1 MRSRLFL
8 ASRIHIW
15 FNVLTP
21 FSDSMI
27 QARTIR
33 IWVGTV
39 FFVSIV
45 PTLLGLAGISFATPT
60 QPLDLDLVLDL
71 ASPEAPNSAELM
83 DAVHHFLSGSF
94 IHTILEWSAF
104 AAATLTAILAF
115 LHFTLHRD
123 VIAPV
128 MGLVLF
134 YAGCMD
140 AFHTLAADRL
150 ISAAGNSVDLIPFT
164 WVLCRLFSGVILVM
178 GLILAATANS
188 PLLPKKLRFLGKSW
202 LGSSTLIGLIGVG
215 LGYLAYWTISICL
228 NSKHLPQTLFP
239 EFWITRPWD
248 VIPLILFL
256 SLGLWGLPRFYRQ
269 HPSYFSLALWVSMIP
284 QVVTQLHMAFGS
296 TALFDNSFNVAHFVK
311 IIAYLVPFSGLCL
324 SYIQMNR
331 ERALAIRELRQA
343 NHSLVRLERLSSDRA
358 EALDRALIDLQE
370 TQSQLIH
377 AEKMSG
383 LGQLVAGIAHEIN
396 NPVGF
401 IRGNLRHA
409 ESYAQD
415 LIRLIQAYQSAYPD
429 RPENLREIEGELD
442 LEFVQTDFPK
452 LMHSMQNGV
461 LRINS
466 IVLALRSFSGLDEEG
481 MKWLNLQSSIDHALL
496 ILNHRLSG
504 GAVGGQESPQVSPL
518 FPGSTS
524 LAPKAPAPQSPAS
537 KSPIIVETH
546 YDSIPPVLCY
556 CDQIN
561 QVLLHLITNAVDALE
576 ESIKTGRAHADSTW
590 QPTLYLALM
599 NLGDR
604 VRVVVRDNGNGIPEA
619 HRDRL
624 FNPFFTTKPVGHG
637 TGLGLS
643 VSERIVKFHGG
654 SLKFVTEVN
663 CGTEFQVELP
673 QQPDM
678 PTAMPTDTPTDI
690 PTDRPTDIPTDTP
703 TDTPTDRPIE

>member
-1 MRSRLFL
+1 
-8 ASRIHIW
+8 
-15 FNVLTP
+15 
-21 FSDSMI
+21 MI
-27 QARTIR
+27 QARTIQ

-39 FFVSIV
+39 LFVSLV
-45 PTLLGLAGISFATPT
+45 PALLGLFGVSFATPT
-60 QPLDLDLVLDL
+60 EALDLDLVLQL
-71 ASPEAPNSAELM
+71 ASPEAPNSAKLM

-94 IHTILEWSAF
+94 VHTILEWSAF

-123 VIAPV
+123 FVAPV

-150 ISAAGNSVDLIPFT
+150 INAAGNSVDLIPFT
-164 WVLCRLFSGVILVM
+164 WVLCRLFSGVILVI
-178 GLILAATANS
+178 GLGLAATTS
-188 PLLPKKLRFLGKSW
+188 SRLLPKKLKFIGRSW
-202 LGSSTLIGLIGVG
+202 IGSSTLIGLIGIG
-215 LGYLAYWTISICL
+215 LGCLAYWTILICL
-228 NSKHLPQTLFP
+228 KSENLPQTIFP
-239 EFWITRPWD
+239 EAWIARPWD

-256 SLGLWGLPRFYRQ
+256 GLGLWGLPKFYRQ
-269 HPSYFSLALWVSMIP
+269 NPSYFSLALWVSMIP

-296 TALFDNSFNVAHFVK
+296 TMLFDTSFNIAHFLK

-331 ERALAIRELRQA
+331 ERALAIGELRQA
-343 NHSLVRLERLSSDRA
+343 NQSLVRLERLSSDRA
-358 EALDRALIDLQE
+358 AALNQALLDLRE

-409 ESYAQD
+409 ETYAQELMD
-415 LIRLIQAYQSAYPD
+415 LIREYQSTYPD
-429 RPENLREIEGELD
+429 RPAHLKQIEEDLD
-442 LEFVQTDFPK
+442 LEFIQTDFPK

-481 MKWLNLQSSIDHALL
+481 MKWLNLQSSMEHALL
-496 ILNHRLSG
+496 ILNHRLSSG
-504 GAVGGQESPQVSPL
+504 SAGSES
-518 FPGSTS
+518 STPNS
-524 LAPKAPAPQSPAS
+524 QTSKPA
-537 KSPIIVETH
+537 IVVETH
-546 YDSIPPVLCY
+546 YDSIPSVLCY

-576 ESIKTGRAHADSTW
+576 EAIKAGRFYQDATW
-590 QPTLYLALM
+590 QPTLSLELI

-604 VRVVVRDNGNGIPEA
+604 VRAIVRDNGIGIPEA
-619 HRDRL
+619 HRDHL

-663 CGTEFQVELP
+663 RGTEFQVELP
-673 QQPDM
+673 QQPDS
-678 PTAMPTDTPTDI
+678 PTGRI
-690 PTDRPTDIPTDTP
+690 DRDAADQNPRSPA
-703 TDTPTDRPIE
+703 PIGPN